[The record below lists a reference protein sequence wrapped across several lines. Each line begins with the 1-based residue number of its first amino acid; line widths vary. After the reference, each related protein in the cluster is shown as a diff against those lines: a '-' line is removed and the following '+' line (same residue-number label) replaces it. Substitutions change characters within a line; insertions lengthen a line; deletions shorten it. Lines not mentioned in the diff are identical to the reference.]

1 MAHNTLI
8 YVSKNVNGCD
18 ANLRGDY
25 YFYHAYGSEKCDRI
39 GANGNDYVYHYHYD
53 GDGYD

>member
-1 MAHNTLI
+1 MAQDNLI
-8 YVSKNVNGCD
+8 YVFDVNGCD
-18 ANLRGDY
+18 ANLHGDY
-25 YFYHAYGSEKCDRI
+25 YFFHACGSEKCFRI